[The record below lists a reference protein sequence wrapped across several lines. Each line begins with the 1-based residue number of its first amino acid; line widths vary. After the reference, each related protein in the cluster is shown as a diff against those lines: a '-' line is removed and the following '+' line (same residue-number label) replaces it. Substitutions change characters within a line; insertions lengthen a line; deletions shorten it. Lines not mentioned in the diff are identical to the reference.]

1 MTIQQLQYVLEIS
14 RTGSVSKAAKTL
26 YLSQPNLSNAI
37 KNLENELG
45 ITIFERTPMG
55 MQLTASGMKL
65 AKKATS
71 IMADIQEITSGISAE
86 EDCLFRLVYPRYVPA
101 FEAFWDLCTDYQEMA
116 HLHFSCYIGDGEK
129 QVEALYR
136 NLCDLVIYL
145 ETGSSSFARLC
156 SDLHVKFVKLKDVCF
171 YVQLAENHPLLQK
184 PHFDIEELKRMLN
197 AEHYTRFYDFKKK
210 VLEIAMK
217 EIADYTDL
225 DVTYTL
231 RKKGKQFTNISF
243 SIGTKHDLSERLL
256 TWQKINEQITRRSER
271 TIPATATPADDADN
285 DLGNG

>member
-101 FEAFWDLCTDYQEMA
+101 FEAFWDLCC
-116 HLHFSCYIGDGEK
+116 L
-129 QVEALYR
+129 LYTSR
-136 NLCDLVIYL
+136 CV
-145 ETGSSSFARLC
+145 
-156 SDLHVKFVKLKDVCF
+156 
-171 YVQLAENHPLLQK
+171 
-184 PHFDIEELKRMLN
+184 
-197 AEHYTRFYDFKKK
+197 
-210 VLEIAMK
+210 
-217 EIADYTDL
+217 
-225 DVTYTL
+225 
-231 RKKGKQFTNISF
+231 
-243 SIGTKHDLSERLL
+243 
-256 TWQKINEQITRRSER
+256 
-271 TIPATATPADDADN
+271 
-285 DLGNG
+285 

>member
-86 EDCLFRLVYPRYVPA
+86 EDCLFRLVYPPLRACLRGLLGFVHRLP
-101 FEAFWDLCTDYQEMA
+101 
-116 HLHFSCYIGDGEK
+116 GD
-129 QVEALYR
+129 
-136 NLCDLVIYL
+136 
-145 ETGSSSFARLC
+145 GSSSF
-156 SDLHVKFVKLKDVCF
+156 F
-171 YVQLAENHPLLQK
+171 LLY
-184 PHFDIEELKRMLN
+184 R
-197 AEHYTRFYDFKKK
+197 
-210 VLEIAMK
+210 
-217 EIADYTDL
+217 
-225 DVTYTL
+225 
-231 RKKGKQFTNISF
+231 
-243 SIGTKHDLSERLL
+243 
-256 TWQKINEQITRRSER
+256 
-271 TIPATATPADDADN
+271 
-285 DLGNG
+285 

>member
-86 EDCLFRLVYPRYVPA
+86 EDCLFRLVYPRCLPSRHSGICA
-101 FEAFWDLCTDYQEMA
+101 
-116 HLHFSCYIGDGEK
+116 
-129 QVEALYR
+129 
-136 NLCDLVIYL
+136 
-145 ETGSSSFARLC
+145 
-156 SDLHVKFVKLKDVCF
+156 
-171 YVQLAENHPLLQK
+171 P
-184 PHFDIEELKRMLN
+184 
-197 AEHYTRFYDFKKK
+197 
-210 VLEIAMK
+210 
-217 EIADYTDL
+217 
-225 DVTYTL
+225 
-231 RKKGKQFTNISF
+231 
-243 SIGTKHDLSERLL
+243 
-256 TWQKINEQITRRSER
+256 ITRRWRIFIFPVIS
-271 TIPATATPADDADN
+271 ATVRNRWRRSTETSVTW
-285 DLGNG
+285 